1 MGPDAGGRSNG
12 FLAEMLS
19 AVQVVKITFR
29 MNRTG
34 MEVALLGQE
43 VRGPAYSPEVPGYEE
58 PGGSGVKWFGLES
71 WLYSPPLC
79 DLQKMT

>member
-1 MGPDAGGRSNG
+1 MGLDAGGRSNG

-34 MEVALLGQE
+34 MEVALLG
-43 VRGPAYSPEVPGYEE
+43 
-58 PGGSGVKWFGLES
+58 
-71 WLYSPPLC
+71 
-79 DLQKMT
+79 